1 MSRRTRALRR
11 ENKKLEEQLLYSDCF
26 EVDHVLDALKTT
38 SLSRYEQELVRRD
51 LLLMVID
58 GRARGEKPKQV
69 LGDDSLALC
78 EAIVAALPKPM
89 AKDWVLRITRS
100 MLLGVWVW
108 MVIVLMLNV
117 ELGWLM
123 KSEEGMMKI
132 RLFDVVYILA
142 LGLGNAV
149 LSKGINQRTLKRRPA
164 ITVLLFLCYLA
175 VVIPIILIG
184 NAYQIEWLI
193 PVQVGWVIIA
203 VSGVA
208 WLILNEVTD

>member
-11 ENKKLEEQLLYSDCF
+11 ENKKLEEQLSYSDCF

-78 EAIVAALPKPM
+78 EAIVAALPKPT
-89 AKDWVLRITRS
+89 AKDWVLRIMRF

-108 MVIVLMLNV
+108 MLIVLLLNV

-184 NAYQIEWLI
+184 NVYQVEWLI

>member
-11 ENKKLEEQLLYSDCF
+11 ENKKLEEQLSYSDCF

-78 EAIVAALPKPM
+78 EAIVAALPKPT
-89 AKDWVLRITRS
+89 AKDWVLRIMRS

-108 MVIVLMLNV
+108 MLIVLLLNV

-184 NAYQIEWLI
+184 NVYQVEWLI

>member
-11 ENKKLEEQLLYSDCF
+11 ENKKLEEQLSYSDCF

-78 EAIVAALPKPM
+78 EAIVAALPKPT
-89 AKDWVLRITRS
+89 AKEWVLRSLRALAWAMCVWTVII
-100 MLLGVWVW
+100 LLLR
-108 MVIVLMLNV
+108 IH
-117 ELGWLM
+117 
-123 KSEEGMMKI
+123 STEGMMSVQ
-132 RLFDVVYILA
+132 LFDVVYVLTWS
-142 LGLGNAV
+142 LGNAV

-184 NAYQIEWLI
+184 NVCQVEWLI

-208 WLILNEVTD
+208 GLILNEVTD

>member
-11 ENKKLEEQLLYSDCF
+11 ENKKLEEQLSYSDCF

-78 EAIVAALPKPM
+78 EAIVAALPKPT
-89 AKDWVLRITRS
+89 AKDWVLRSLRALAWA
-100 MLLGVWVW
+100 MCVW
-108 MVIVLMLNV
+108 MLIVLLLNV

-184 NAYQIEWLI
+184 NVYQVEWLI